1 MTKSLK
7 YNKILPEIQEAIIA
21 DRKNHKENPFKCQ
34 NDQVIRRDNTKD
46 FQSILRP
53 AFLRDSE
60 KILHLPTYNR
70 YTDKTQVFSFFH
82 NDDISRRALHV
93 QIVSQIARSI
103 GSVLGLNLDL
113 IEAISLGHDLGH
125 TPFGHLGE
133 KYLSTILKR
142 EIGEYFNHNVHSVRV
157 LEYIFKRNVSLQT
170 LDGILCH
177 NGEFEQ
183 QEYKP
188 RSIDF
193 SLSPEKL
200 YQDFD
205 NQIEN
210 CNKNGNEAI
219 KKLVPITLEA
229 CVVRICDMIAYLGK
243 DRQDAITAK
252 IIQDTNCFSSNEIGT
267 VNAEII
273 NNLSV
278 DIINNS
284 YGKNYIYLSPE
295 YYQDLKTA
303 KKENYELI
311 YFNPGLTKQTDTYLQ
326 PMMEK
331 LYYALLDELTKQK
344 KDSYLWQHHIDY
356 IQFHTQ
362 HYSSQNY
369 LEETEP
375 HKIIAD
381 YIASMSD
388 DYFIEIYKK
397 LFPNKKIDITYK
409 TYFE

>member
-1 MTKSLK
+1 MNDVPK
-7 YNKILPEIQEAIIA
+7 YREILPEIQEAIII
-21 DRKNHKENPFKCQ
+21 DRQNHRENPFKCQ
-34 NDQVIRRDNTKD
+34 NSQVIRRNQTKD
-46 FQSILRP
+46 IQSILRP
-53 AFLRDSE
+53 SFLRDAE

-103 GSVLGLNLDL
+103 GSVLGLNRDL

-125 TPFGHLGE
+125 TPFGHVGE
-133 KYLSTILKR
+133 KYLSAILER

-188 RSIDF
+188 RTIDYN
-193 SLSPEKL
+193 LSSEDLFKE
-200 YQDFD
+200 FD
-205 NQIEN
+205 TQIEN
-210 CNKNGNEAI
+210 CNKNGNAAI

-252 IIQDTNCFSSNEIGT
+252 IIQDTGCFSTNELGT
-267 VNAEII
+267 INAEII

-295 YYQDLKTA
+295 YYQALKTA
-303 KKENYELI
+303 KKENYDLI
-311 YFNPGLTKQTDTYLQ
+311 YFNPLLTKETDTYLQ
-326 PMMEK
+326 PMMEE
-331 LYYALLDELTKQK
+331 LYYALLDEFLKAK
-344 KDSYLWQHHIDY
+344 KESYLWQHHINY

-362 HYSSQNY
+362 YYCSRDY
-369 LEETEP
+369 AEETEP
-375 HKIIAD
+375 HKLVAD

-397 LFPNKKIDITYK
+397 MFPNKKVKIAYK
-409 TYFE
+409 TYFD